1 MAFSTRHPAQ
11 LVVPHTADEG
21 GSKVARR
28 SLKGKRILVT
38 GASSG
43 IGRSLSLRLAQQG
56 AYVLATARRQERLE
70 QLQQEADQI
79 RMEREGQLSILSGD
93 VTQVADRQRWQE
105 WIGHHWGSLDGLVH
119 NAGSG
124 AIGPF
129 LEAPAQRARKVME
142 VDFFAVTD
150 LTREL
155 FALLRNGDQPFLLAV
170 GSVLAHRAVP
180 DKSEYCAAKFAL
192 RGWCESVRVEWRT
205 LGVEVILVH
214 PSTTRTEFFDR
225 LIDTPSGTTS
235 RSIGEASADRV
246 ASSLM
251 AAIRQRKRDVVLSAA
266 GNLLLWA
273 NRISP
278 SLLDRVLAKHRG
290 KSAPPPSG
298 K

>member
-1 MAFSTRHPAQ
+1 
-11 LVVPHTADEG
+11 
-21 GSKVARR
+21 VARR

-56 AYVLATARRQERLE
+56 AHVLATARRQERLA
-70 QLQQEADQI
+70 QLQQEANQI
-79 RMEREGQLSILSGD
+79 GVDRAGKVEILSGD

-105 WIGHHWGSLDGLVH
+105 WIGAHWGSLDGLVH
-119 NAGSG
+119 NAGAG

-129 LEAPAQRARKVME
+129 LEAPAERARKVME
-142 VDFFAVTD
+142 VDFFAVTE

-155 FALLRNGDQPFLLAV
+155 FALLKLGDQPFLLAV

-192 RGWCESVRVEWRT
+192 RGWCESVRVEWRP

-225 LIDTPSGTTS
+225 LIDTPSGTNS

-246 ASSLM
+246 ANSLL

-273 NRISP
+273 NRVSP
-278 SLLDRVLAKHRG
+278 SLLDRVLARHRSESRQPTTG
-290 KSAPPPSG
+290 P
-298 K
+298 

>member
-1 MAFSTRHPAQ
+1 M
-11 LVVPHTADEG
+11 
-21 GSKVARR
+21 ARR

-43 IGRSLSLRLAQQG
+43 IGRSLSLQLAEQG
-56 AYVLATARRQERLE
+56 AQVLATARRQERLA
-70 QLQQEADQI
+70 QLQQESDQN
-79 RMEREGQLSILSGD
+79 RGDRYGQLTILSGD
-93 VTQVADRQRWQE
+93 VTQPADRQRWQE
-105 WIGHHWGSLDGLVH
+105 WIGDHWGSLDGLVH
-119 NAGSG
+119 NAGAG

-129 LEAPAQRARKVME
+129 LEAPVERARKVME

-155 FALLRNGDQPFLLAV
+155 FSLLQDGDQPFLLAV

-192 RGWCESVRVEWRT
+192 RGWCDSVRVEWRP

-225 LIDTPSGTTS
+225 LIDTPSGTAS

-246 ASSLM
+246 ADCLM
-251 AAIRQRKRDVVLSAA
+251 AAIRQRKRDVVLTAA

-278 SLLDRVLAKHRG
+278 SLMDRILAKHRG
-290 KSAPPPSG
+290 NSGGPPARR
-298 K
+298 

>member
-1 MAFSTRHPAQ
+1 
-11 LVVPHTADEG
+11 
-21 GSKVARR
+21 VARR

-43 IGRSLSLRLAQQG
+43 IGRALSLRLAAQG
-56 AYVLATARRQERLE
+56 AHVLATARRQERLI
-70 QLQQEADQI
+70 QLQQEADRI
-79 RMEREGQLSILSGD
+79 RMDRDGQLTILSGD
-93 VTQVADRQRWQE
+93 VTQVADRHRWQE
-105 WIGHHWGSLDGLVH
+105 WIAEHWGSLDGLVH
-119 NAGSG
+119 NAGAG

-129 LEAPAQRARKVME
+129 LEASAERSRKVME

-155 FALLRNGDQPFLLAV
+155 FTLLKNGDQPFLLAV

-192 RGWCESVRVEWRT
+192 RGWCESVRVEWRA

-278 SLLDRVLAKHRG
+278 GLLDWVLARHRG
-290 KSAPPPSG
+290 QSAQPPTGRS
-298 K
+298 

>member
-1 MAFSTRHPAQ
+1 M
-11 LVVPHTADEG
+11 
-21 GSKVARR
+21 ARR

-56 AYVLATARRQERLE
+56 AQVLATARRKERLA
-70 QLQQEADQI
+70 QLQQEADHI
-79 RMEREGQLSILSGD
+79 GMDRGGQLTILSGD
-93 VTQVADRQRWQE
+93 VTQSADRQRWQE
-105 WIGHHWGSLDGLVH
+105 WIGDHWGSLDGLVH
-119 NAGSG
+119 NAGAG

-129 LEAPAQRARKVME
+129 LEAPVERARKVME

-155 FALLRNGDQPFLLAV
+155 FSLLQDGDQPFLLAV
-170 GSVLAHRAVP
+170 WSVLAHRAVP

-192 RGWCESVRVEWRT
+192 RGWCDSVRVEWRP

-225 LIDTPSGTTS
+225 LIDTHSGTAS

-246 ASSLM
+246 ADCLM
-251 AAIRQRKRDVVLSAA
+251 AAIRQRKRDVVLTAA

-278 SLLDRVLAKHRG
+278 SLLDRILAKHRG
-290 KSAPPPSG
+290 NSGGPPARR
-298 K
+298 